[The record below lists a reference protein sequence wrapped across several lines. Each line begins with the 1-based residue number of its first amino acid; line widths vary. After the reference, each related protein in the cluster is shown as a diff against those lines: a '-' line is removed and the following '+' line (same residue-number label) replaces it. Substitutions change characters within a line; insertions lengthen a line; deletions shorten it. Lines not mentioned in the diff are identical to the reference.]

1 MTRKPDSQMRLIK
14 AANTWSLFPPASN
27 LFVGLLMALAGLSP
41 AHDAAAQTEQAGNTS
56 GSAKAANTLA
66 PHTAML
72 NQASAVP
79 LWTELTAQQRQILNP
94 LSATWDSMGDGQKRK
109 WIALVQNYPA
119 LPAAEQANLQS
130 RMAQWAGLKPRDR
143 ELARL
148 NFSETKKLSPPD
160 RAANWEAYQALSP
173 EERDRLAARAPA
185 KPLGAAPA
193 IKPTTPDK
201 LTVVPVTRHT
211 PQQLREMAQ
220 AQHALDRKTLLPTT
234 PQSNAPK

>member
-1 MTRKPDSQMRLIK
+1 MRLIK
-14 AANTWSLFPPASN
+14 AGNSRSVFQPASN
-27 LFVGLLMALAGLSP
+27 LFVGVLVGLTGLLPVQTAV
-41 AHDAAAQTEQAGNTS
+41 AQTTQTGNAS
-56 GSAKAANTLA
+56 GPTKPANTLS

-79 LWTELTAQQRQILNP
+79 LWTQLTPQQRQILSP
-94 LSATWDSMGDGQKRK
+94 LSATWDSMGEVQKRK

-130 RMAQWAGLKPRDR
+130 RMAEWAGLKPRDR

-211 PQQLREMAQ
+211 PQQLREMAL
-220 AQHALDRKTLLPTT
+220 AQQALDRKTLLPTT